1 MQTQKKPQSALPEP
15 HQLLVILGPAG
26 SGKSTLCSQI
36 AFHASF
42 KQTVFACGDC
52 TLLIENWP
60 LGALNR
66 PLHNHRFEDTH
77 ENLGHHKQLLHH
89 LVRLECWLQVHPT
102 ERATFIFD
110 DLPHTHLLPPLKT
123 FCLHLLE
130 QGHSVV
136 FSMHSSLTDT
146 HALAPAFLGGL
157 LNRVTVDGS
166 PPRNEICVVSLH
178 LPAVHFPLR
187 LPAQDTADWTR
198 IALPG

>member
-1 MQTQKKPQSALPEP
+1 MQTQLNPQSALPGP

-42 KQTVFACGDC
+42 QQTVFACGDC

-60 LGALNR
+60 PRALKR
-66 PLHNHRFEDTH
+66 PTHSHRFQDTH
-77 ENLGHHKQLLHH
+77 ENMGHNKQLLHH
-89 LVRLECWLQVHPT
+89 LVRLECWLQVHPA

-110 DLPHTHLLPPLKT
+110 DLPDTHLLPPLKT

-146 HALAPAFLGGL
+146 CAMAPPFLGGL
-157 LNRVTVDGS
+157 LNRTTMDANL
-166 PPRNEICVVSLH
+166 PRNEICVLKPH
-178 LPAVHFPLR
+178 LPALRFPLTV
-187 LPAQDTADWTR
+187 PAQDSATWTR
-198 IALPG
+198 VLLPG